1 MNKDRL
7 LQAGCPN
14 RRGDWVLAQ
23 IGSQLCRPGEQNSI
37 SLNMDPRTLLTSLQQ
52 DDDRTVQRFALQR
65 LCMILV
71 TADSV
76 ERCFYVCPPWIFM
89 PALCRIFLDEHAP
102 DDVLEITAHAITYYL
117 EVSADCTQW
126 IVAVDGAV
134 KAFFSRLEV
143 VEVNNRKRRDFA
155 EQCVEVL
162 EVTCTRQSGAV
173 LKACGDFSWILAFI
187 LNSGYLVHKDT
198 LHSAMFVV
206 SRLCGKMEP
215 HDSRID
221 SCVEALS
228 ILFKHEDHQVSDAAL
243 RCFVSLA
250 DRFMRRGVDPAPLA
264 EHGLTAE
271 LVSRLAAAGG
281 LAPGQSSTGTPQP
294 SCGAPPAITSTP
306 GSGFSSQVSTIVSL
320 LSALFRGSPIVTR
333 DLLRTPLL
341 DAIERAVQGDDRC
354 CLDTMR
360 LVDLLFVLLFE
371 GRAALPRFSTSSASG
386 IPGLGRLHRSVERS
400 HRQLISCIKR
410 KNTDGLIDAIDA
422 GAFDV
427 NFMDDVGGTLL
438 IWASAFGTQEM
449 VEFLCERGCDVNRGQ
464 CPPLLIAAFHGQPQ
478 VVKTLLKNGADPC
491 FRDEDG
497 MTPLDHARDFRHNEV
512 VSILQSPEKW
522 MCPVDKD
529 QDKKK
534 KETRRKEEIIEPRDH
549 EMAPVYLKRFLPIFA
564 QNFQKTIVPPV
575 RKASL
580 ALICKM
586 VHHCPGTL
594 LKEICS
600 LDVGQNLPIILVEIT
615 SAVLHHED
623 DEDGQLLALQMIDD
637 LVEKGCD
644 LFMDHLEKLGVIN
657 MVSGLAGT
665 ASDDEREEDLK
676 TEQVQKQT
684 PHPEGIVLSPGLSPQ
699 EDEWPKRSLTLR
711 RIPNLAVV
719 TRAGRFEVR
728 RMARKL
734 HEGRFEAVESIPRG
748 ILLALRNI
756 ATRLECAWELH
767 TSWKGRNGDNSW
779 IKLMKAA
786 LEDLTVLLKEE
797 KTISPHEMSSS
808 GLIQALLTLLC
819 NSNNKEHGSNCT
831 KVLERIH
838 IFKAA
843 FKTDGDGGSHLA
855 EALVRKLIS
864 VLESFERLPLYQ
876 YNTPGT
882 VYNLQVLTRRLQL
895 RLERAP
901 GEMFLRDITGL
912 EFQME
917 PLATTE
923 SLEHYIL
930 NMAAMQWF
938 EYDRGTLAF
947 VRKVRDGP
955 TFVWFDYQHDFD
967 DNGIIYWIGTNART
981 AYEWINPAAHGLVTV
996 TSSAGWNLPNGY
1008 MEDILSRDS
1017 VALNCHTDND
1027 VNAWFAIDLGL
1038 FVIPKAYT
1046 LRHAEG
1052 YRYSA
1057 LRNWLFQVSK
1067 DGHSWLTLCT
1077 HTDDDSLDEP
1087 GSTATWPLEPPKSE
1101 LQGWRHIRLKQMGR
1115 NASELTYHL
1124 SLSGF
1129 ELYGAVTAVCEDGS
1143 ELVEPS
1149 QSGALHHLTLTLKV
1163 SRLGAVNAVELPLTN
1178 PKATIFSNVQKLLEM
1193 TSHGELKVD
1202 KLWTIWEPTYTI
1214 VFSEMNTSEKE
1225 EKEVKAECGGWR
1237 SKICPSMQKPSGG
1250 SHFPH
1255 PFPSPILNLPFEQ
1268 PQARAGSCQNMCSME
1283 DVLQLLRLL
1292 HDISSQP
1299 MSPNGFSGEESGLDF
1314 IVPVEEFTSQKLTT
1328 KILKQI
1334 EEPLALACG
1343 ALPDWCEKLSGKCPF
1358 LIPFK
1363 TRQLYFNCTAFG
1375 VTRTVVWIQ
1384 NRLEASVRRARMTSS
1399 SRQDDPGEL
1408 QVGRLKHERVEVP
1421 LLGSLMDWAENV
1433 MHIHAAKK
1441 SVLEIKFI
1449 GEEGSGVGP
1458 TLWFYAFLVAEF
1470 QRKSLGIWI
1479 CDDDLSHQVDFGD
1492 GLKPPGYDVQHSA
1505 GLFPSPLPQDSD
1517 DMYRVKKLFYFFGI
1531 FLAKCI
1537 QDNRLVDIPLS
1548 RSFFKLMCRSSTEY
1562 TSCKDIC
1569 DCSNYTCSDISSDT
1583 LEASHDDIDVG
1594 SEDDEKSEFVLEPPK
1609 PRSPAW
1615 FHKVLT
1621 WENLEEI
1628 WPQTAQI
1635 LRELKDLAVRR
1646 RQVLGNRSFSEDARN
1661 TNLQDLV
1668 LKNSTASG
1676 SFLNVEDLGLT
1687 FQYYPSSKVYGFS
1700 AVDLKPNGEDE
1711 MVTVENA
1718 EEYVDLML
1726 DFCLH
1731 SGIRKQ
1737 MEAFRDGFNQVFPME
1752 KLILFTP
1759 EEVQLKLCGDQCP
1772 SWTAED
1778 INNYTEPMHGYTRE
1792 SPAFLRFVNVL
1803 CKMDPHE
1810 RKAFL
1815 QFTTGCSSL
1824 PLGGLSNLQPRLTI
1838 MRNVDACDRTFP
1850 SVNTCFHSLWLPDY
1864 SSEDIMRER
1873 LLSATMEEDFHLN

>member
-1 MNKDRL
+1 M
-7 LQAGCPN
+7 
-14 RRGDWVLAQ
+14 
-23 IGSQLCRPGEQNSI
+23 
-37 SLNMDPRTLLTSLQQ
+37 NMDPRTLLTLLQR
-52 DDDRTVQRFALQR
+52 DDDRTVQRFALER
-65 LCMILV
+65 LSIIMF
-71 TADSV
+71 TSDSV
-76 ERCFYVCPPWIFM
+76 ERCFYACPPWIFM

-102 DDVLEITAHAITYYL
+102 DDVLELTVHVIVCYL
-117 EVSADCTQW
+117 EVSTDCTQW

-134 KAFFSRLEV
+134 NAFFSRLEV
-143 VEVNNRKRRDFA
+143 VDVNNRKRRDFA

-162 EVTCTRQSGAV
+162 ELTCTRQSGAV
-173 LKACGDFSWILAFI
+173 LKACGDFSWVLPII
-187 LNSGYLVHKDT
+187 LNSGYLGHKYT

-215 HDSRID
+215 HDSRIE

-250 DRFMRRGVDPAPLA
+250 DRFVRRGVDPAPLA

-281 LAPGQSSTGTPQP
+281 LAPGQSSSGTPQP

-306 GSGFSSQVSTIVSL
+306 GSEFSSQVSTIVGL

-360 LVDLLFVLLFE
+360 LVDLLLVLTFE
-371 GRAALPRFSTSSASG
+371 GREALPRCSTSSAHG
-386 IPGLGRLHRSVERS
+386 IPPLQRLHSSGERS
-400 HRQLISCIKR
+400 HRQLISCIQR

-427 NFMDDVGGTLL
+427 NFMDDAGETLL

-464 CPPLLIAAFHGQPQ
+464 YPPLLLAAFHGQPQ

-534 KETRRKEEIIEPRDH
+534 KETHRKEEIIEPRDH
-549 EMAPVYLKRFLPIFA
+549 EIAPVYLKRFLPIFA

-623 DEDGQLLALQMIDD
+623 DDDGHLLVLQMIDD
-637 LVEKGCD
+637 LVEKGGD
-644 LFMDHLEKLGVIN
+644 LFLDHLEKLGVIN
-657 MVSGLAGT
+657 MVSGLAGI

-676 TEQVQKQT
+676 TEQ
-684 PHPEGIVLSPGLSPQ
+684 
-699 EDEWPKRSLTLR
+699 
-711 RIPNLAVV
+711 
-719 TRAGRFEVR
+719 VR

-767 TSWKGRNGDNSW
+767 TSGKGRNGDNSW

-855 EALVRKLIS
+855 KALVRKLIS
-864 VLESFERLPLYQ
+864 VLESIERLPLYQ
-876 YNTPGT
+876 YDTPGT

-895 RLERAP
+895 RLEKAP
-901 GEMFLRDITGL
+901 GEMLIHDITGL
-912 EFQME
+912 KFQME

-923 SLEHYIL
+923 SLEHFIL
-930 NMAAMQWF
+930 NMAALEWF
-938 EYDRGTLAF
+938 EYDRGTFAF
-947 VRKVRDGP
+947 VRKVCDDP

-967 DNGIIYWIGTNART
+967 ENGIIYWIGTNART
-981 AYEWINPAAHGLVTV
+981 TYEWINPAAHGLVSV
-996 TSSAGWNLPNGY
+996 SSSVGWNLPNGY
-1008 MEDILSRDS
+1008 VEDILSRDS

-1027 VNAWFAIDLGL
+1027 INAWFAIDLGL

-1046 LRHAEG
+1046 LRHAQG

-1129 ELYGAVTAVCEDGS
+1129 ELYGAVTAVCEDASGRARESRASHRQGKRVFWCTPGS

-1225 EKEVKAECGGWR
+1225 EEVKAQREENPAKKVRHEDNRQEDEGSSSDSDSDGDVQESTENERDSSIQSQSGYPAPEECGGWR

-1268 PQARAGSCQNMCSME
+1268 PQARAGSCQNMCSVE

-1384 NRLEASVRRARMTSS
+1384 NRLEASVRCARMTSS

-1408 QVGRLKHERVEVP
+1408 QVGRLKHRAERVEVP

-1433 MHIHAAKK
+1433 MHIHAANK
-1441 SVLEIKFI
+1441 SVLEIEFI
-1449 GEEGSGVGP
+1449 GEEGSGVGS
-1458 TLWFYAFLVAEF
+1458 TLRFYAFLVAEF

-1479 CDDDLSHQVDFGD
+1479 CDDDLSHQVDVGD
-1492 GLKPPGYDVQHSA
+1492 GLKPPEYNVQHSA

-1562 TSCKDIC
+1562 TSCKEVC
-1569 DCSNYTCSDISSDT
+1569 NCSNYTCSDISSDT

-1594 SEDDEKSEFVLEPPK
+1594 SEDEDEKSELVLKPPK
-1609 PRSPAW
+1609 LRSPAW

-1628 WPQTAQI
+1628 WPQTAKI
-1635 LRELKDLAVRR
+1635 IRELKDLAVRR
-1646 RQVLGNRSFSEDARN
+1646 RQILGNRSFSEDARN
-1661 TNLQDLV
+1661 TKLQDLV

-1676 SFLNVEDLGLT
+1676 SFSNVEDLGLT

-1711 MVTVENA
+1711 MVMVENA

-1737 MEAFRDGFNQVFPME
+1737 MEAFR
-1752 KLILFTP
+1752 
-1759 EEVQLKLCGDQCP
+1759 
-1772 SWTAED
+1772 
-1778 INNYTEPMHGYTRE
+1778 
-1792 SPAFLRFVNVL
+1792 
-1803 CKMDPHE
+1803 
-1810 RKAFL
+1810 
-1815 QFTTGCSSL
+1815 
-1824 PLGGLSNLQPRLTI
+1824 
-1838 MRNVDACDRTFP
+1838 
-1850 SVNTCFHSLWLPDY
+1850 
-1864 SSEDIMRER
+1864 
-1873 LLSATMEEDFHLN
+1873 